1 MHSESIYWQDSSVLQ
16 RANYGLLIAETYSS
30 QAQKERQ

>member
-16 RANYGLLIAETYSS
+16 RANYGLWIAETYSQS
-30 QAQKERQ
+30 IMGF